1 MKALRHTDYSGIQ
14 LKNEI
19 ECVKKIGKN
28 GKIVVKLL
36 DRDQRKSN
44 ILQSRHLNILKVD
57 TFMTK

>member
-1 MKALRHTDYSGIQ
+1 MRKEDWQ
-14 LKNEI
+14 KW
-19 ECVKKIGKN
+19 KD
-28 GKIVVKLL
+28 VVELL